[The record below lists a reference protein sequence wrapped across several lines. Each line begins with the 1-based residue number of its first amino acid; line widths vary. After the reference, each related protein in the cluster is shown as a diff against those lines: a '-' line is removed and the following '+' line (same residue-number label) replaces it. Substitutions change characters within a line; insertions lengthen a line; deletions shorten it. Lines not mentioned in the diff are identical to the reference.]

1 MRNLFVRHQTP
12 FLLIAGLAVLAGLT
26 ALGGADDVQVTLTE
40 MLIRVTVVVGLYVF
54 IGNSGIISFGHIGF
68 MCIGAYAAA
77 WAAAEPGFKS
87 IMLHGLPIVLQDN
100 QFPFSV
106 AMVGAILLP
115 AIVALLF
122 GVAIMRLAGTT
133 ASIATF
139 AFLIIVNSVYSNW
152 DSVTAGVSS
161 IIGIPTTVG
170 PWMAL
175 AFAAVAVVAA
185 YLFQISRFGLL
196 LRASRED
203 DIAARACAVHTV
215 RMRLVAFVL
224 SAALVGAGGGL
235 YAQFLGILTVDPFYL
250 GLSFITIAMLVV
262 GGMSSLTGAVL
273 GVVVV
278 TAIVQTLRIFERG
291 ITVGG
296 STIALPAGSQEL
308 GLGLILAAILIYW
321 PSGLSRGRELR
332 LLRSQ
337 SPITPAAGAPT
348 LGRDNFVT
356 KAKET
361 NEIPVAT
368 DDSCCRAVA
377 YDEIAR
383 VLPDR

>member
-1 MRNLFVRHQTP
+1 MRQFLARHQTP
-12 FLLIAGLAVLAGLT
+12 VLLIVALAVIAALT
-26 ALGGADDVQVTLTE
+26 AVIGADDIQVTLTE

-77 WAAAEPGFKS
+77 WATAEPSFKG
-87 IMLHGLPIVLQDN
+87 IMLQGLPSLLQDN
-100 QFPFSV
+100 QFPFPV
-106 AMVGAILLP
+106 AMAGAIILP
-115 AIVALLF
+115 ALVAALF
-122 GVAIMRLAGTT
+122 GLAIMRLAGTA

-161 IIGIPTTVG
+161 IIGIPTVVG
-170 PWMAL
+170 PWTAFW
-175 AFAAVAVVAA
+175 FAAAAILAA

-203 DIAARACAVHTV
+203 DVAARASAVHTI
-215 RMRLVAFVL
+215 RMRLAAFVL

-262 GGMSSLTGAVL
+262 GGMSSLTGSVL

-278 TAIVQTLRIFERG
+278 TAIVQVLRVFERG
-291 ITVGG
+291 IPVGG
-296 STIALPAGSQEL
+296 TTLALPAGSQEL
-308 GLGLILAAILIYW
+308 GLGLLLAVILIFR
-321 PSGLSRGRELR
+321 PNGLSRGWEMAV
-332 LLRSQ
+332 LRSG
-337 SPITPAAGAPT
+337 PA
-348 LGRDNFVT
+348 
-356 KAKET
+356 K
-361 NEIPVAT
+361 AT
-368 DDSCCRAVA
+368 DGAVLLTS
-377 YDEIAR
+377 DPNTLNAR
-383 VLPDR
+383 